1 MKDFN
6 WKDIKGSRS
15 VILGAI
21 LIVAGLVIFVSV
33 FKFIVIFVMLVGM
46 LFMYLELQQ
55 LSIQQFKNLQLVQA
69 LIQLH
74 LAFNTLELGL

>member
-33 FKFIVIFVMLVGM
+33 FKFIVMFILLVGGGY
-46 LFMYLELQQ
+46 FV
-55 LSIQQFKNLQLVQA
+55 IN
-69 LIQLH
+69 
-74 LAFNTLELGL
+74 GLKTKEDK